1 MDIADCSLLYKEDY
15 VLYNLKKENDVT
27 NKRIRKQVQWSVKP
41 RRSEWSD
48 SDRKVLPSYV

>member
-27 NKRIRKQVQWSVKP
+27 NKRIRKQVQ
-41 RRSEWSD
+41 
-48 SDRKVLPSYV
+48 